1 MNGADKYQPRRA
13 MREVRHRVR
22 GVDYRICE
30 WGDPGRAPVFFL
42 HGWGDV
48 ASTFQFVADELD
60 EKIRIVAPDWRGFG
74 KSGQSGPAYWFP
86 DYLAD
91 LNALLDIYSPDEPV
105 TLVGHSM
112 GANVAGLYAG
122 ALPDRVAAFVNIEG
136 FGLAPTDPS
145 TAPENYRRWIERGR
159 VGERFSTYS
168 SYADL
173 AARLI
178 GRNPRLTEARALF
191 VAEQWARVD
200 QDGVVRLRA
209 DAAHKLPNAVL
220 YRREEAE
227 ACWQA
232 VTARVLLVTGAE
244 TDFRPAIKSWLDPD
258 PTRHPFPGAPTEVVP
273 NAGHMVHFD
282 APEALAA
289 ILSRFLA
296 EV

>member
-282 APEALAA
+282 APETLAGF
-289 ILSRFLA
+289 LSRFLA
-296 EV
+296 DV

>member
-1 MNGADKYQPRRA
+1 MNAADKYQPRRE
-13 MREVRHRVR
+13 MREVRHHVR
-22 GVDYRICE
+22 GVDYRVCE
-30 WGDPGRAPVFFL
+30 WGDPDRAPVFFL

-60 EKIRIVAPDWRGFG
+60 EEIRIVAPDWRGFG

-91 LNALLDIYSPDEPV
+91 LDALLDIYSPHAPV
-105 TLVGHSM
+105 VLVGHSM

-145 TAPENYRRWIERGR
+145 SAPENYRRWIERGR
-159 VGERFSTYS
+159 VGERFSTYA

-173 AARLI
+173 AARLT
-178 GRNPRLTEARALF
+178 GRNPRLTDARALF
-191 VAEQWARVD
+191 VAEQWASVD

-220 YRREEAE
+220 YRRDEAE

-232 VTARVLLVTGAE
+232 VTARVLLVTGKE
-244 TDFRPAIKSWLDPD
+244 TDFKPAVKSWLDPD
-258 PTRHPFPGAPTEVVP
+258 LTRHPFHGAPTEVVP

-289 ILSRFLA
+289 ILGRFLA